1 MLYQHHFHPFL
12 FHSLTST
19 ITCVLFQVQYL
30 FRVFCRLR
38 PGISVLAL
46 HGKQPQMKRVEV
58 YNDFVRKKAAV
69 LFATDIAARGLG
81 NEISYIPAVF

>member
-1 MLYQHHFHPFL
+1 MVFKHALL
-12 FHSLTST
+12 SS
-19 ITCVLFQVQYL
+19 QVQYL

-46 HGKQPQMKRVEV
+46 HGKQQQMKRVEV

-81 NEISYIPAVF
+81 NVSFVRY